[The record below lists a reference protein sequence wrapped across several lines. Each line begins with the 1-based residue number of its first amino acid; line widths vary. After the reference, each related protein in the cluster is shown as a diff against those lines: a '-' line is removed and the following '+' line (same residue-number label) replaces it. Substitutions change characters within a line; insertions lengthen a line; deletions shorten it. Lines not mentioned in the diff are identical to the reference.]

1 MTDPDLAF
9 DIGANTGQDTAALL
23 ARGLRVVA
31 VEANPKL
38 CADMRARFADAIG
51 DGRLVIIDKAIS
63 GRKTVTFYVN
73 SADSGWGT
81 TSASYAGRGVAMAG
95 KLEQIEV
102 ETTTLPEIIRAH
114 GSPRYLKI
122 DIEGADILCLL
133 GLFDTDAPPFIS
145 IERPRSIDDQLF
157 AFDLLRRLGYSRFQ
171 IVDQTKVPEQRHPTL
186 AFQRGDSG
194 LFGDELPKGAW
205 MGLARAWALN
215 CWIFLRELI
224 GGGMRRTPGL
234 RRVAPWRVWFDIHAR
249 RAST

>member
-1 MTDPDLAF
+1 MMNSGLAF

-38 CADMRARFADAIG
+38 CANMRARFADAIG

-81 TSASYAGRGVAMAG
+81 TSASYAGRGAAMAG

-102 ETTTLPEIIRAH
+102 ETTTLTEIIRAH

-145 IERPRSIDDQLF
+145 IEVRDRSTTSSLPSTSC
-157 AFDLLRRLGYSRFQ
+157 A
-171 IVDQTKVPEQRHPTL
+171 
-186 AFQRGDSG
+186 G
-194 LFGDELPKGAW
+194 LV
-205 MGLARAWALN
+205 
-215 CWIFLRELI
+215 
-224 GGGMRRTPGL
+224 TPGFRSSI
-234 RRVAPWRVWFDIHAR
+234 RRKFPSNVTPHWRSSAAIVVCSATSCPRAHGWDLPAPGRSSRQGSPW
-249 RAST
+249 STLFSAMSLSFRGLGPGKRNI